1 MISIA
6 SFEMNTVNSVP
17 ADPLRI
23 TFPSFLFIADEVPL
37 VANLGQTGQGNS
49 KT

>member
-1 MISIA
+1 
-6 SFEMNTVNSVP
+6 MNTVNSVP